1 MSEEPQSA
9 ATVDDKKAAVAAAI
23 ARAKAKKAA
32 KALEG
37 TEQTQ
42 PQELQVDS
50 AAPKS
55 AESNTDDSSVLIN
68 ADKPKS
74 ADDKKK
80 AAVAA
85 AIARAKAKKLQK
97 EGNNQS

>member
-1 MSEEPQSA
+1 M
-9 ATVDDKKAAVAAAI
+9 VAFV
-23 ARAKAKKAA
+23 RV
-32 KALEG
+32 
-37 TEQTQ
+37 QTLHQ
-42 PQELQVDS
+42 PWHQVPSLPSLAEPQELQVDS

-55 AESNTDDSSVLIN
+55 AESNTDDSSN
-68 ADKPKS
+68 STEADKPKS